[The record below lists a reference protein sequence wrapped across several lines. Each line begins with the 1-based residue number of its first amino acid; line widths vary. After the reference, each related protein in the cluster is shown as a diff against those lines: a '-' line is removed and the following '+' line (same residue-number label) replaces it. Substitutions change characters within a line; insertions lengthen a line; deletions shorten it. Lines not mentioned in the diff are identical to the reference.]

1 MRKRTICVAATCVL
15 ALGTASTASADSE
28 ACFGA
33 WTSNFA
39 QNPITGGQGGLGP
52 GLVPWVQAPGPFGT
66 TALQLF
72 KSVACG

>member
-1 MRKRTICVAATCVL
+1 MRKLTVCIVAACAL
-15 ALGTASTASADSE
+15 AHGTASPASAGSE

-66 TALQLF
+66 TALEVF